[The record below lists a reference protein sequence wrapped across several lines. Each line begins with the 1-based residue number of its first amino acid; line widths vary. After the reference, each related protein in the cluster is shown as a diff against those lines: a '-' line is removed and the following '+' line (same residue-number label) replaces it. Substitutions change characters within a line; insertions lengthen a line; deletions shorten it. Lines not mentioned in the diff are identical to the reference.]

1 MKKITFLFSLLL
13 TFLGVSSAWAQNF
26 HVSDAPNGSEWG
38 AHTYWYTIK
47 NGSSN
52 GYVSTSNAD
61 ANGMTLKTTTLSN
74 TDEEKWCVVGS
85 ETEGYRFYNKAA
97 GTGKVL
103 GITNTNKNDE
113 DTYGSSRANMVDYT
127 SASVSSTADGQ
138 VGFTFIRMNS
148 SYDSHYEAF
157 KLAGVEGNYQRYINN
172 RQTENYLS
180 YWNHNNVTQGTSSG
194 SSFLFTPVDE
204 YEKALLDA
212 KMKLEEVSETVGYPF
227 CPSQESYEAAL
238 ATYNTYKDQT
248 QYTIGENKAAAI
260 AALNGITFTKQAL
273 TDGMQ
278 VVLGNKQHTNRYVYV
293 KNTSSKYNAE
303 GMYLGSGT
311 AKDSYRYLFT
321 FKAAGDGKFKIY
333 SNYFNSYVGAIP
345 TTDNFEFKLVDE
357 ANAQVYTVAESSV
370 FPGYANI
377 YDADYSGKNKGNT
390 VVVNALHMVDWDGVV
405 HWGLDAA
412 ASAFRFIPASKFQ
425 TAWDA
430 AIIKKASNTEGY
442 VGYPTY
448 TSEVK
453 SAIEAFQAASAETK
467 GSTYK
472 ALEEVLSADE
482 LVKPVAGKYYTIE
495 NACSEHSEKYIIEDY
510 GVLNSNSENQ
520 LIAKSYEKNIVP
532 ALWKFEQLTTEGKTD
547 LYHIIA
553 ANSGKYMSKTQFNY
567 TMHVTNADN
576 ANVGEFDL
584 FTKNHVSKDFAVTL
598 VTYTNSD
605 RSDRGTASM
614 NNGGGVI
621 KSWNAIDNN
630 NNWRIKEVTEIPVSI
645 SAVGYATLNLP
656 CAVTIPAAVKAYTA
670 TDGET
675 EVTLS
680 EITDGVIPAKTPVIL
695 VGTEGIHNFTI
706 QTENTTAAITPNALN
721 GTLIPTAVATDASAY
736 ILKKG
741 AQGIGMYKI
750 TSETDRTI
758 AANKAYMGSTAG
770 ASASNVKTF
779 NFGGTSTGINNVV
792 VGNAKNNVYYDLNGR
807 RVLYPAH
814 GVFVKANGEKVY
826 IK

>member
-1 MKKITFLFSLLL
+1 
-13 TFLGVSSAWAQNF
+13 
-26 HVSDAPNGSEWG
+26 
-38 AHTYWYTIK
+38 
-47 NGSSN
+47 
-52 GYVSTSNAD
+52 
-61 ANGMTLKTTTLSN
+61 
-74 TDEEKWCVVGS
+74 
-85 ETEGYRFYNKAA
+85 
-97 GTGKVL
+97 
-103 GITNTNKNDE
+103 
-113 DTYGSSRANMVDYT
+113 
-127 SASVSSTADGQ
+127 
-138 VGFTFIRMNS
+138 
-148 SYDSHYEAF
+148 
-157 KLAGVEGNYQRYINN
+157 
-172 RQTENYLS
+172 
-180 YWNHNNVTQGTSSG
+180 
-194 SSFLFTPVDE
+194 
-204 YEKALLDA
+204 
-212 KMKLEEVSETVGYPF
+212 
-227 CPSQESYEAAL
+227 
-238 ATYNTYKDQT
+238 
-248 QYTIGENKAAAI
+248 
-260 AALNGITFTKQAL
+260 
-273 TDGMQ
+273 MQ
-278 VVLGNKQHTNRYVYV
+278 VVLGNKLHTNRYVYV
-293 KNTSSKYNAE
+293 KTNSSKYNAE

-345 TTDNFEFKLVDE
+345 TDNNYEFKLVDE
-357 ANAQVYTVAESSV
+357 ANAQVYTVTESSKY
-370 FPGYANI
+370 PGYANI
-377 YDADYSGKNKGNT
+377 YDENSTEKSGST
-390 VVVNALHMVDWDGVV
+390 LVNALHMVNWDGVV
-405 HWGLDAA
+405 RWEIGVD

-425 TAWDA
+425 AAWDA
-430 AIIKKASNTEGY
+430 AIIKKASNPEGY

-448 TSEVK
+448 TSEVA
-453 SAIEAFQAASAETK
+453 SALNTFQTASAEAK
-467 GSTYK
+467 GSAYK
-472 ALEEVLSADE
+472 ALEDVLSAGE

-495 NACSEHSEKYIIEDY
+495 NACSDNSNKFIIENY
-510 GVLNSNSENQ
+510 GVVTANSENQ
-520 LIAKSYEKNIVP
+520 LVAKSYEKNIVP

-567 TMHVTNADN
+567 TMHVTDADN

-680 EITDGVIPAKTPVIL
+680 KITDGVIPAKTPVIL

>member
-1 MKKITFLFSLLL
+1 
-13 TFLGVSSAWAQNF
+13 
-26 HVSDAPNGSEWG
+26 
-38 AHTYWYTIK
+38 
-47 NGSSN
+47 
-52 GYVSTSNAD
+52 
-61 ANGMTLKTTTLSN
+61 
-74 TDEEKWCVVGS
+74 
-85 ETEGYRFYNKAA
+85 
-97 GTGKVL
+97 
-103 GITNTNKNDE
+103 
-113 DTYGSSRANMVDYT
+113 MV
-127 SASVSSTADGQ
+127 
-138 VGFTFIRMNS
+138 N
-148 SYDSHYEAF
+148 
-157 KLAGVEGNYQRYINN
+157 
-172 RQTENYLS
+172 
-180 YWNHNNVTQGTSSG
+180 
-194 SSFLFTPVDE
+194 
-204 YEKALLDA
+204 
-212 KMKLEEVSETVGYPF
+212 
-227 CPSQESYEAAL
+227 
-238 ATYNTYKDQT
+238 
-248 QYTIGENKAAAI
+248 
-260 AALNGITFTKQAL
+260 
-273 TDGMQ
+273 
-278 VVLGNKQHTNRYVYV
+278 
-293 KNTSSKYNAE
+293 
-303 GMYLGSGT
+303 
-311 AKDSYRYLFT
+311 
-321 FKAAGDGKFKIY
+321 
-333 SNYFNSYVGAIP
+333 
-345 TTDNFEFKLVDE
+345 
-357 ANAQVYTVAESSV
+357 
-370 FPGYANI
+370 
-377 YDADYSGKNKGNT
+377 
-390 VVVNALHMVDWDGVV
+390 WDGVV
-405 HWGLDAA
+405 RWGISAD

-442 VGYPTY
+442 VGYQVY
-448 TSEVK
+448 TSEVA
-453 SAIEAFQAASAETK
+453 SALNTFQTASAEAK
-467 GSTYK
+467 SSAYK
-472 ALEEVLSADE
+472 ALEDVLSAGE

-495 NACSEHSEKYIIEDY
+495 NACSDNSNKFIIENY
-510 GVLNSNSENQ
+510 GVVTANSENQ
-520 LIAKSYEKNIVP
+520 LVAKSYEKNIVP

-567 TMHVTNADN
+567 TMHVTDADN
-576 ANVGEFDL
+576 TNVGEFDL
-584 FTKNHVSKDFAVTL
+584 FTKSHVSKDFAVTL